1 MRCVVASAVCF
12 ANVSAMAAPI
22 AAEPLD
28 VVSPDAVVAAVAFVA
43 ALKLAAPL
51 GESVNPVSASA
62 VLATLSI
69 AIATAAATDTPPPDA
84 PVFASVVVALVFDAL
99 SERPC
104 PPKIVAPVP
113 ISAITFVVTRFRATD
128 APTPTLDPPPPPAV
142 PGSAFAVEVDSD
154 CAVRVTS
161 PAPAFRNEPAA
172 SVAPVVMLPMTRANE
187 PATPTDPP
195 PPAPLVACAERSW
208 LEVMSAVAT
217 KPAAVTMPL
226 LRASLVMSAS
236 VIATPAPMLAEP
248 LAAAWPSAVDAAS
261 ATSRACS
268 VSVPPLVTMM
278 PVGIHARLDA
288 VEMVSAI
295 AAATLMPPPEV
306 EACGVLVAPEPSAP
320 AAAAA
325 ESPWLRSLAT

>member
-1 MRCVVASAVCF
+1 M
-12 ANVSAMAAPI
+12 
-22 AAEPLD
+22 
-28 VVSPDAVVAAVAFVA
+28 
-43 ALKLAAPL
+43 
-51 GESVNPVSASA
+51 
-62 VLATLSI
+62 
-69 AIATAAATDTPPPDA
+69 
-84 PVFASVVVALVFDAL
+84 ALVFDAL

-142 PGSAFAVEVDSD
+142 PGSAFAVEVDSE

-226 LRASLVMSAS
+226 LRASLVMFA
-236 VIATPAPMLAEP
+236 
-248 LAAAWPSAVDAAS
+248 
-261 ATSRACS
+261 
-268 VSVPPLVTMM
+268 TMM